1 VFHTLYFDTEGTIS
15 TANMGLS
22 DFVKKAT
29 TVVEKGVDQ
38 VADSLSVHPY
48 LETPHIQLTS
58 GDQNPPIVIATGIV
72 ETWMYTES

>member
-1 VFHTLYFDTEGTIS
+1 MRTPQSVNALTLGVSPVFHTLYLGTEGMIS

-48 LETPHIQLTS
+48 LEHPT
-58 GDQNPPIVIATGIV
+58 
-72 ETWMYTES
+72 

>member
-1 VFHTLYFDTEGTIS
+1 VFLPQTVNARTLGVSAVFHTRYLGTEGTTS

-48 LETPHIQLTS
+48 LERPT
-58 GDQNPPIVIATGIV
+58 
-72 ETWMYTES
+72 